1 MNVCFCLLLS
11 LWLVWY
17 PAAQAVDAADLG
29 IAQEVNPTGQPGS
42 ISGLDGDTVLAGEE
56 DGMEPTEDW
65 QQGMD
70 GIMDIPLSPYQL
82 DDITRRQ
89 EDSELARF
97 ALVAALAIWASRTI
111 TQRRRS

>member
-29 IAQEVNPTGQPGS
+29 TAQEVNPTGQPGS
-42 ISGLDGDTVLAGEE
+42 ISGLDDDTVLAGEE
-56 DGMEPTEDW
+56 DGMGPTEDW
-65 QQGMD
+65 QQG
-70 GIMDIPLSPYQL
+70 MDIPLSPYQL
-82 DDITRRQ
+82 DDITRRR

-111 TQRRRS
+111 TQRRRY